1 MGLILSSHSAQN
13 YIFGQKKHSELI
25 LHPVSRSIFPP
36 KYSTVQKCTKIKP
49 KQTNGDYYL
58 FFLSFSFAEYY
69 FTAIF
74 WILHNQWKTIFFQ
87 KLWNYCICKLHLKK
101 NILIAWFQNW
111 ALQNLPINKANLI
124 LPLQLPRLKAYMF
137 VVRYKH
143 DEQPS
148 LRPHHDTAVYTINV
162 ALNHAGVDYEGGG
175 CRFVRQDCSVQDTRK
190 GWMLMHPGTLT
201 HLHEGLPT
209 TKGTRYIIVSFID
222 PEVVS

>member
-1 MGLILSSHSAQN
+1 
-13 YIFGQKKHSELI
+13 
-25 LHPVSRSIFPP
+25 
-36 KYSTVQKCTKIKP
+36 
-49 KQTNGDYYL
+49 
-58 FFLSFSFAEYY
+58 
-69 FTAIF
+69 
-74 WILHNQWKTIFFQ
+74 
-87 KLWNYCICKLHLKK
+87 
-101 NILIAWFQNW
+101 
-111 ALQNLPINKANLI
+111 
-124 LPLQLPRLKAYMF
+124 MF

-175 CRFVRQDCSVQDTRK
+175 CRFVRQNCSVQDTRK